1 MQRHT
6 VEMALRATVIC
17 ILLALGTAAL
27 EIDDYQDCDTEYS
40 KYSTTFRYDPALYG
54 NRSTHDLG
62 GALIDR
68 KQIFCNT
75 LTAVEVHNARA
86 RTGNSSYSQG
96 INQFADWTENELSAY
111 ANGVLFN
118 EKADELPL
126 FESPEHYKL
135 GGTADFRSKM
145 PAIKNQRLCGSC
157 WTFGAVDVVDF
168 YGGSHSEQQILDCAP
183 GQGCN
188 GGDPR
193 QALQYLSKSVSN
205 TEASYPYEGRKGTC
219 QRKSGGAK
227 VSNVRAVGSTEA
239 ALASAAAQQVVSI
252 AISFSQG
259 PDTSFTRYKSGVFD
273 GVCQNSE
280 GGGHAIATVGIQSGY
295 YIVRNS
301 WGSTWGMGG
310 YAYIKRGKNICKL
323 AQHSTVAKAS

>member
-1 MQRHT
+1 MWSQIKKCANQKNKKCSVDFWLPCCVKTANFDFDVATDHRDDDTGHGSAQHKDT
-6 VEMALRATVIC
+6 PRAKSVEMALRATVIC
-17 ILLALGTAAL
+17 TLLALGTAAL
-27 EIDDYQDCDTEYS
+27 EWRPDSLPSSLKRFEIDDYQDCDTEYS

-75 LTAVEVHNARA
+75 LTAVEAHNARA

-145 PAIKNQRLCGSC
+145 PAIKNQRQCGSC
-157 WTFGAVDVVDF
+157 W
-168 YGGSHSEQQILDCAP
+168 
-183 GQGCN
+183 
-188 GGDPR
+188 
-193 QALQYLSKSVSN
+193 
-205 TEASYPYEGRKGTC
+205 
-219 QRKSGGAK
+219 
-227 VSNVRAVGSTEA
+227 
-239 ALASAAAQQVVSI
+239 
-252 AISFSQG
+252 
-259 PDTSFTRYKSGVFD
+259 
-273 GVCQNSE
+273 
-280 GGGHAIATVGIQSGY
+280 
-295 YIVRNS
+295 
-301 WGSTWGMGG
+301 
-310 YAYIKRGKNICKL
+310 
-323 AQHSTVAKAS
+323 